1 MFRDSIVPSA
11 AATAAPRTT
20 SRVDRWARSA
30 LYAALQGLP
39 RGRLTLIEAD
49 RAESFGAASDAEPH
63 ANVRIVAPATYR
75 RILGGGAL
83 AAAESYVAGEWDCDD
98 LTALFR
104 VLLRNEDAFQRLDG
118 GFARLRAPWLWL
130 WNRLR
135 RNSRAGSRRNIA
147 AHYDLGNE
155 FYALFL
161 DPTLT
166 YSAAFFTSPS
176 DSLEQAQVAKL
187 DRICRKLR
195 LRPEHHLLEI
205 GTGWGAL
212 AIHAATHFGCR
223 VTTTTISERQ
233 YQFAAA
239 RVARAGLS
247 QQVTILK
254 QDYRDLRG
262 RFDRLVSIEM
272 IEAVGRDYLDG
283 YLAQCGALLRDDGL
297 ALIQAITIADRHA
310 ASYARNVDFIQRYVF
325 PGSYV
330 PPLSGILAGLARR
343 TRLQVLDLEDLTT
356 HYARTL
362 ALWRSNFHARLD
374 EVRAMG
380 FPESFVRLWHYYL
393 CYCEAGF
400 LERSIGDVQLL
411 IAGPDFRGV
420 EPWRPDDGRG
430 PL

>member
-1 MFRDSIVPSA
+1 MFRDSIVPTA
-11 AATAAPRTT
+11 AAPRAAKTP
-20 SRVDRWARSA
+20 SRVDRWAR
-30 LYAALQGLP
+30 AALHAALRRLP

-49 RAESFGAASDAEPH
+49 RAEPFGAASQTEPH
-63 ANVRIVAPATYR
+63 ATVRILSPRTYR
-75 RILGGGAL
+75 RIMGGGAL

-104 VLLRNEDAFQRLDG
+104 LLLRNEDAFRKLDG
-118 GFARLRAPWLWL
+118 GLARLRAPGLWL
-130 WNRLR
+130 WNLLR

-155 FYALFL
+155 FYSLFL
-161 DPTLT
+161 DPTLN
-166 YSAAFFTSPS
+166 YSAAFFAHPG

-212 AIHAATHFGCR
+212 AIHAAKHYGCR

-233 YQFAAA
+233 HEFATA
-239 RVARAGLS
+239 RVAQVGLS
-247 QQVTILK
+247 QQVTVLK

-272 IEAVGRDYLDG
+272 IEAVGRDFLDG
-283 YLAQCGALLRDDGL
+283 YLAQCGNLLRTDGL

-310 ASYARNVDFIQRYVF
+310 ATYARNVDFIQRYVF
-325 PGSYV
+325 PGSFV
-330 PPLSGILAGLARR
+330 PPLSGILAGLAQR

-374 EVRAMG
+374 EVRAIG

-411 IAGPDFRGV
+411 IAGPEFRGV
-420 EPWRPDDGRG
+420 EPWRPGDGGG